1 MLELLECWKQHI
13 DKPTRTVEQKKRDNK
28 KQNKHKRK
36 NGGNFMYTS
45 KKITNKEC
53 IKMSTSIKHYITDE
67 DVINI
72 NDLVSEL
79 AVILRKFEI
88 DLNPYQTDVYF
99 YYDADAKIGRLETFI
114 NVGGHSWLNDDH
126 VTIYSDSP
134 NYDDVYDYFNDIS
147 EFADALEISEND
159 LIKAVRQFKDFGINF
174 PVDRRNIIDYIKS
187 DDKLANKVTAY
198 YIDYYVDE
206 YEAEFLS
213 KAQEILS
220 RIEIEPF

>member
-1 MLELLECWKQHI
+1 
-13 DKPTRTVEQKKRDNK
+13 
-28 KQNKHKRK
+28 
-36 NGGNFMYTS
+36 
-45 KKITNKEC
+45 
-53 IKMSTSIKHYITDE
+53 MSTSIKHYIADE

-72 NDLVSEL
+72 NNLVSEF

-99 YYDADAKIGRLETFI
+99 YYDPNTKIGRLETFV
-114 NVGGHSWLNDDH
+114 NVGGNSWINDDH
-126 VTIYSDSP
+126 ITIYRDLP
-134 NYDDVYDYFNDIS
+134 HYDDVYDYFNDIS

-159 LIKAVRQFKDFGINF
+159 LIKAVRKFKDFGINF
-174 PVDRRNIIDYIKS
+174 PVDRLDIIDYIKS
-187 DDKLANKVTAY
+187 DDKLADKVTAY

-220 RIEIEPF
+220 GIEIELF

>member
-1 MLELLECWKQHI
+1 
-13 DKPTRTVEQKKRDNK
+13 
-28 KQNKHKRK
+28 
-36 NGGNFMYTS
+36 
-45 KKITNKEC
+45 
-53 IKMSTSIKHYITDE
+53 MSTSIKHYITNE

-79 AVILRKFEI
+79 AVILRKFGI

-114 NVGGHSWLNDDH
+114 NVGGHSWINDNH
-126 VTIYSDSP
+126 VIIYRDLP

-159 LIKAVRQFKDFGINF
+159 LIKAVRKFKDFGVNF
-174 PVDRRNIIDYIKS
+174 PVDRRDIIDYIKS
-187 DDKLANKVTAY
+187 DDKLVDKLTAF
-198 YIDYYVDE
+198 YISYYVDD
-206 YEAEFLS
+206 YNVEFLS

-220 RIEIEPF
+220 SIEIE

>member
-1 MLELLECWKQHI
+1 
-13 DKPTRTVEQKKRDNK
+13 
-28 KQNKHKRK
+28 
-36 NGGNFMYTS
+36 
-45 KKITNKEC
+45 
-53 IKMSTSIKHYITDE
+53 MSTSIKHYITDE

-99 YYDADAKIGRLETFI
+99 YYDADTKIGRLETFI

-174 PVDRRNIIDYIKS
+174 PVDRRNIIGYIKS

-198 YIDYYVDE
+198 YIDYYVDK

>member
-1 MLELLECWKQHI
+1 MC
-13 DKPTRTVEQKKRDNK
+13 
-28 KQNKHKRK
+28 
-36 NGGNFMYTS
+36 
-45 KKITNKEC
+45 TN
-53 IKMSTSIKHYITDE
+53 IKHYITDE

-72 NDLVSEL
+72 NELVSEL

-126 VTIYSDSP
+126 VTIYSDEP
-134 NYDDVYDYFNDIS
+134 HYMNVYDYFDS
-147 EFADALEISEND
+147 VLEFADALEISKND
-159 LIKAVRQFKDFGINF
+159 LIKAVRKFKDFGINF

-187 DDKLANKVTAY
+187 DDKLADKVTAY

-206 YEAEFLS
+206 YEAKFLS
-213 KAQEILS
+213 KAQEILNG
-220 RIEIEPF
+220 IEIEPF

>member
-1 MLELLECWKQHI
+1 
-13 DKPTRTVEQKKRDNK
+13 
-28 KQNKHKRK
+28 
-36 NGGNFMYTS
+36 
-45 KKITNKEC
+45 
-53 IKMSTSIKHYITDE
+53 MSTNIKHYITDE

-72 NDLVSEL
+72 NELVSEL

-126 VTIYSDSP
+126 VTIYSDEP
-134 NYDDVYDYFNDIS
+134 HYMNVYDYFDS
-147 EFADALEISEND
+147 VLEFADTLEISKND
-159 LIKAVRQFKDFGINF
+159 LIKAVRKFKDFGINF

-187 DDKLANKVTAY
+187 DDKLADKVTAY

-206 YEAEFLS
+206 YEAKFLS
-213 KAQEILS
+213 KAQEILNG
-220 RIEIEPF
+220 IEIEPF

>member
-1 MLELLECWKQHI
+1 
-13 DKPTRTVEQKKRDNK
+13 
-28 KQNKHKRK
+28 
-36 NGGNFMYTS
+36 
-45 KKITNKEC
+45 
-53 IKMSTSIKHYITDE
+53 MSTSIKHYITDE

-88 DLNPYQTDVYF
+88 DLNPYQTHVYF

-114 NVGGHSWLNDDH
+114 NVGGHSWINDNH
-126 VTIYSDSP
+126 VIIYRDLP

-159 LIKAVRQFKDFGINF
+159 LIKAVRKFKDFGVNF
-174 PVDRRNIIDYIKS
+174 PVDRRDIIDYIKS
-187 DDKLANKVTAY
+187 DDKLVDKLTAF
-198 YIDYYVDE
+198 YISYYVDD
-206 YEAEFLS
+206 YNVEFLS

-220 RIEIEPF
+220 SIEIE

>member
-1 MLELLECWKQHI
+1 
-13 DKPTRTVEQKKRDNK
+13 
-28 KQNKHKRK
+28 
-36 NGGNFMYTS
+36 
-45 KKITNKEC
+45 
-53 IKMSTSIKHYITDE
+53 MSTIQPYITDE
-67 DVINI
+67 DIINI

-99 YYDADAKIGRLETFI
+99 YYDPDTKIGRLETFI

-126 VTIYSDSP
+126 VTIYSDEP
-134 NYDDVYDYFNDIS
+134 HYMNVYDYFDS
-147 EFADALEISEND
+147 VLEFADALEISKND
-159 LIKAVRQFKDFGINF
+159 LIKAVRKFKDFGINF

-187 DDKLANKVTAY
+187 DDKLADKVTAY

-213 KAQEILS
+213 KTQEILNG
-220 RIEIEPF
+220 IEIEPF

>member
-1 MLELLECWKQHI
+1 MW
-13 DKPTRTVEQKKRDNK
+13 
-28 KQNKHKRK
+28 
-36 NGGNFMYTS
+36 
-45 KKITNKEC
+45 
-53 IKMSTSIKHYITDE
+53 
-67 DVINI
+67 
-72 NDLVSEL
+72 
-79 AVILRKFEI
+79 AVIHGSI
-88 DLNPYQTDVYF
+88 
-99 YYDADAKIGRLETFI
+99 
-114 NVGGHSWLNDDH
+114 
-126 VTIYSDSP
+126 TIYSDSP

-174 PVDRRNIIDYIKS
+174 PVDRRNIIGYIKS

>member
-1 MLELLECWKQHI
+1 
-13 DKPTRTVEQKKRDNK
+13 
-28 KQNKHKRK
+28 
-36 NGGNFMYTS
+36 
-45 KKITNKEC
+45 
-53 IKMSTSIKHYITDE
+53 MSTNIKHYITDE
-67 DVINI
+67 DIVNI

-99 YYDADAKIGRLETFI
+99 YYDPDAKIGRLETFI
-114 NVGGHSWLNDDH
+114 NVGGHSWINDDH
-126 VTIYSDSP
+126 VTIYSDLP
-134 NYDDVYDYFNDIS
+134 NYDDVYDYFSDIS

-159 LIKAVRQFKDFGINF
+159 LIKAVRKFKDFGINF

-187 DDKLANKVTAY
+187 DDKLADKVAAY

-220 RIEIEPF
+220 GIEIEPF

>member
-1 MLELLECWKQHI
+1 
-13 DKPTRTVEQKKRDNK
+13 
-28 KQNKHKRK
+28 
-36 NGGNFMYTS
+36 
-45 KKITNKEC
+45 
-53 IKMSTSIKHYITDE
+53 MSTSIKHYITDE

-79 AVILRKFEI
+79 AEILRKFGI

-114 NVGGHSWLNDDH
+114 NVGGHSWINDNH
-126 VTIYSDSP
+126 VIIYRDLP

-159 LIKAVRQFKDFGINF
+159 LIKAVRKFKDFGVNF
-174 PVDRRNIIDYIKS
+174 PVDRRDIIDYIKS
-187 DDKLANKVTAY
+187 DDKLVDKLTAF
-198 YIDYYVDE
+198 YISYYVDD
-206 YEAEFLS
+206 YNVEFLS

-220 RIEIEPF
+220 SIEIE

>member
-1 MLELLECWKQHI
+1 
-13 DKPTRTVEQKKRDNK
+13 
-28 KQNKHKRK
+28 
-36 NGGNFMYTS
+36 
-45 KKITNKEC
+45 
-53 IKMSTSIKHYITDE
+53 MSTNIQHYITDE

-114 NVGGHSWLNDDH
+114 NVGGHSWFNDDH

-174 PVDRRNIIDYIKS
+174 PVDRRNIIGYTCITCDYEPALAALNMSIK
-187 DDKLANKVTAY
+187 DLTENQIKIMQEELHKQIEY
-198 YIDYYVDE
+198 YN
-206 YEAEFLS
+206 A
-213 KAQEILS
+213 
-220 RIEIEPF
+220 

>member
-1 MLELLECWKQHI
+1 
-13 DKPTRTVEQKKRDNK
+13 
-28 KQNKHKRK
+28 
-36 NGGNFMYTS
+36 
-45 KKITNKEC
+45 
-53 IKMSTSIKHYITDE
+53 MSTSIKHYITDE

-79 AVILRKFEI
+79 AVILRKFGI

-114 NVGGHSWLNDDH
+114 NVGGHSWINDNH
-126 VTIYSDSP
+126 VIIYRDLP

-159 LIKAVRQFKDFGINF
+159 LIKAVRKFKDFGVNF
-174 PVDRRNIIDYIKS
+174 PVDRRDIIDYIKS
-187 DDKLANKVTAY
+187 DDKLVDKLTAF
-198 YIDYYVDE
+198 YISYYVDD
-206 YEAEFLS
+206 YNVEFLS

-220 RIEIEPF
+220 SIEIE